1 MRTHLENS
9 MKKLNGMGL
18 LGLMMGLVLLVPTLS
33 QAGDSKAA
41 DPCAPIKDKDQMNLC
56 RAFEIDKA
64 KTAEQKKNRYQNKNH
79 TTYYC
84 SLIKDRELK
93 KYCFAVASQT
103 KSQCSNLVDPK
114 LEKKCNA
121 NIK

>member
-1 MRTHLENS
+1 
-9 MKKLNGMGL
+9 MKKLNS
-18 LGLMMGLVLLVPTLS
+18 LGLMLGLILMISAVS
-33 QAGDSKAA
+33 QAAPKSG
-41 DPCAPIKDKDQMNLC
+41 DPCVKHKDLDQLNLC

-84 SLIKDRELK
+84 SLIKDREIQ
-93 KYCFAVASQT
+93 KYCFAVAS
-103 KSQCSNLVDPK
+103 KSKTQCGNIVDPK

-121 NIK
+121 KVK

>member
-1 MRTHLENS
+1 MKNLNS
-9 MKKLNGMGL
+9 LGL
-18 LGLMMGLVLLVPTLS
+18 LGLMMGLILMVPG
-33 QAGDSKAA
+33 AGLAADSKNA
-41 DPCAPIKDKDQMNLC
+41 DPCAQHKDLDQLNLC

-84 SLIKDRELK
+84 SLIKDRELQ

-103 KSQCSNLVDPK
+103 KSGCANLVDPK
-114 LEKKCNA
+114 LEKECNDR
-121 NIK
+121 IK

>member
-1 MRTHLENS
+1 
-9 MKKLNGMGL
+9 MKKLNTLGL
-18 LGLMMGLVLLVPTLS
+18 LGLMLGLVLLVPSAVL
-33 QAGDSKAA
+33 AADSKKA
-41 DPCAPIKDKDQMNLC
+41 DPCAKHKDLDQLNLC

-64 KTAEQKKNRYQNKNH
+64 KTKEQKKNRYQNKNH

-93 KYCFAVASQT
+93 NYCFAVATQT
-103 KSQCSNLVDPK
+103 KSSCANIVDAK

-121 NIK
+121 RIK

>member
-1 MRTHLENS
+1 MKNLNS
-9 MKKLNGMGL
+9 LGL
-18 LGLMMGLVLLVPTLS
+18 LGLMIGLVLLVPSPVL
-33 QAGDSKAA
+33 AADSKKA
-41 DPCAPIKDKDQMNLC
+41 DPCAQHTDKDQLNLC

-64 KTAEQKKNRYQNKNH
+64 KTAKQKTNRYRNKNH
-79 TTYYC
+79 SAYYC

-93 KYCFAVASQT
+93 NYCFAVSTQT
-103 KSQCSNLVDPK
+103 KSSCANIVDPK